1 MYDYTVPASL
11 SKLLKL
17 QLTSSLVRVVSTVEY
32 FDKVN
37 TNKNSTEN
45 VNQSQ

>member
-17 QLTSSLVRVVSTVEY
+17 QLTSTSCRSTVEY

-37 TNKNSTEN
+37 TNKNSTED